1 MATATLLLDLDGT
14 VWHSRP
20 WYAGT
25 IARLSGGSASEV
37 KGRLE
42 AGESI
47 VQVAKD
53 FRVSNARLAGAAR
66 EDAVS
71 LELYEQVPQTLDSLR
86 EQGTSIGIVSNLPGW
101 LVSPL
106 LHSTGIEK
114 YIAVTVT
121 PQPWRGV
128 PAKPKPHGIRKVLQE
143 MGREADAQTWFVGD
157 GAADAEAAKAAGVQ
171 FAWASY
177 GYEREAPHGTAKVL
191 ECFDD
196 VLQL

>member
-20 WYAGT
+20 WYAET

-42 AGESI
+42 AGAR
-47 VQVAKD
+47 VGQVAQGLG
-53 FRVSNARLAGAAR
+53 VSRKRLTEAAW

-71 LELYEQVPQTLDSLR
+71 LELYEQVPQTLDSLQ

-114 YIAVTVT
+114 YIAATVT